1 MSSLKQFWSKKCFGI
16 TLFVGGKKDSRS
28 IIPFVVQQF
37 TPRTF
42 LIRNVIYK
50 CFSSQI
56 GGSIFFKGVAAS
68 HDLFLHH
75 ADRKRGGVLSPK
87 WLNNR
92 GGGGWLKFSNRGGGG
107 GCRNSLLIRQWIT
120 CNWLWTFSKDRI
132 FDHGKLCLRGKGATG
147 VDRKKIH
154 GWNYLNSDA
163 NLNVWRMGFFLHFI
177 IIAGQL

>member
-1 MSSLKQFWSKKCFGI
+1 MHSLILRAVKVERERERGTSF
-16 TLFVGGKKDSRS
+16 T
-28 IIPFVVQQF
+28 PTQF

-56 GGSIFFKGVAAS
+56 GGSTFFKGVAAS
-68 HDLFLHH
+68 RDLFLHH
-75 ADRKRGGVLSPK
+75 ADRKRGGALSPK

-92 GGGGWLKFSNRGGGG
+92 GGGGVVKIFRSGRGGGG
-107 GCRNSLLIRQWIT
+107 RNSLLIRQWIT

-147 VDRKKIH
+147 VDRKKYMDGIILILMQILMSD
-154 GWNYLNSDA
+154 GW
-163 NLNVWRMGFFLHFI
+163 VFFFTL
-177 IIAGQL
+177 L

>member
-1 MSSLKQFWSKKCFGI
+1 MSSLKQFWSKKWTVECFGI
-16 TLFVGGKKDSRS
+16 TLFVGGKKNSRS

-75 ADRKRGGVLSPK
+75 ANRKRGGVLSPK

-92 GGGGWLKFSNRGGGG
+92 GGGVVKIFRSGRGGGM
-107 GCRNSLLIRQWIT
+107 SQL
-120 CNWLWTFSKDRI
+120 S
-132 FDHGKLCLRGKGATG
+132 
-147 VDRKKIH
+147 
-154 GWNYLNSDA
+154 LNSPMNYMQLA
-163 NLNVWRMGFFLHFI
+163 LNIFQRQDIWSWKIMFEREG
-177 IIAGQL
+177 GYRSR